1 MMDGAQQSDAAVV
14 ARKAAN
20 KGARVPAEPLER
32 RAAAERNPRRTGTV
46 RTQGRGAVSPG
57 AERIRQFAKE
67 NPGEKLTALLHHI
80 TTETLEAAYL
90 ALKRDAAPGVDG
102 VTWREYGDGLAE
114 RLLDLKDRVHS
125 GAYRAAPVRR
135 VEIPKPDGGMR
146 QLGIASLEDKIV
158 QRAVVEQILNPIYES
173 EFYGFNYGFRP
184 GRSAHNALD
193 ALAYAVERRKVN
205 WIVEVDIREF
215 FDSIDREQLM
225 QFLEMRIG
233 DRRVLRLIRKWL
245 NAGVIDAGLA
255 VDFVRGTPQGAV
267 ISPLLANVYLHHVL
281 DDWFAREWRPREV
294 RGEAYIVRYADDFV
308 LGFQYRSDAVRFMEG
323 MRERFVSF
331 GLELHPEKTRLLE
344 FGRFARADRRERGE
358 GRPETFG
365 FLGFTHYCRTKR
377 NGRFGL
383 GRKPVPKRMRR
394 TLKAIKAE
402 LRRRMH
408 DDPVVTA
415 RWLARVLRGWLG
427 YYAVPTSGPSLSQ
440 FVWSLRRLWMR
451 TIRRRSQRARYPW
464 ERLDALRREYWPP
477 VTILHPWPTERF
489 AVNTQGQ
496 EPDALARTS
505 GSVRGAP
512 GNRRPYR
519 ESARRQSVRSTRSDR
534 GSTSSG

>member
-1 MMDGAQQSDAAVV
+1 MAHDTEQSDGDIV
-14 ARKAAN
+14 AMKAAN
-20 KGARVPAEPLER
+20 KGARAPAESLEQR
-32 RAAAERNPRRTGTV
+32 TPTKRNPQRTGTV
-46 RTQGRGAVSPG
+46 RTQGRGAVTPG

-67 NPGEKLTALLHHI
+67 NPGEQLTALLHHI
-80 TTETLEAAYL
+80 TPEALGEAYH

-102 VTWREYGDGLAE
+102 MTWREYGDGLEE
-114 RLLDLKDRVHS
+114 RLLDLHARVRR

-135 VEIPKPDGGMR
+135 VMIPKPDGGVR
-146 QLGIASLEDKIV
+146 PLGIASLEDKIV

-173 EFYGFNYGFRP
+173 EFYGFSYGFRP
-184 GRSAHNALD
+184 GRSAHDALD

-267 ISPLLANVYLHHVL
+267 ISPLPANVYLHHVL

-323 MRERFVSF
+323 MRERFAAF
-331 GLELHPEKTRLLE
+331 GLGVHPEKTRLLE

-394 TLKAIKAE
+394 T
-402 LRRRMH
+402 
-408 DDPVVTA
+408 A
-415 RWLARVLRGWLG
+415 R
-427 YYAVPTSGPSLSQ
+427 PSRPSC
-440 FVWSLRRLWMR
+440 V
-451 TIRRRSQRARYPW
+451 
-464 ERLDALRREYWPP
+464 
-477 VTILHPWPTERF
+477 
-489 AVNTQGQ
+489 
-496 EPDALARTS
+496 
-505 GSVRGAP
+505 GACMT
-512 GNRRPYR
+512 
-519 ESARRQSVRSTRSDR
+519 TRW
-534 GSTSSG
+534 

>member
-1 MMDGAQQSDAAVV
+1 MMHDSKQSDEAVL
-14 ARKAAN
+14 AGKAAN
-20 KGARVPAEPLER
+20 KGARAPAEPLER
-32 RAAAERNPRRTGTV
+32 RASAERNPRRTGTG
-46 RTQGRGAVSPG
+46 RTQSRGEVSPG
-57 AERIRQFAKE
+57 AERIRQFVKE
-67 NPGEKLTALLHHI
+67 KPGERLTALLHHI
-80 TTETLEAAYL
+80 TPEALREAYL

-102 VTWREYGDGLAE
+102 VTWREYGDGLDE
-114 RLLDLKDRVHS
+114 RLLDLHGRVQR
-125 GAYRAAPVRR
+125 GAYRAKPVRR
-135 VEIPKPDGGMR
+135 VEIAKPDGGVR
-146 QLGIASLEDKIV
+146 PLGIASLEDKVV

-173 EFYGFNYGFRP
+173 EYYGFSYGFRP

-281 DDWFAREWRPREV
+281 DRWFAQQWRPREV

-308 LGFQYRSDAVRFMEG
+308 LGFQYRSDAERFMEAV
-323 MRERFVSF
+323 RERFAAY
-331 GLELHPEKTRLLE
+331 GLGVHPEKTRLLE
-344 FGRFARADRRERGE
+344 FGRFARADRAKRGE
-358 GRPETFG
+358 RRPETFD

-489 AVNTQGQ
+489 AVNTQG
-496 EPDALARTS
+496 
-505 GSVRGAP
+505 
-512 GNRRPYR
+512 
-519 ESARRQSVRSTRSDR
+519 RSRMR
-534 GSTSSG
+534 